1 MTVGEQFTLSI
12 SVGNFPIK
20 LYIYLTFSGLTEKKK
35 KGKPPFPDLC

>member
-35 KGKPPFPDLC
+35 GKPPFPDLC